1 MIIIDTVIF
10 LLLFKRERQVKILD
24 LYRLVRFN
32 QIRCLF
38 VCLFVFCLITVLFE
52 NHLFLFIYF
61 LFYFFVDFSLFLIFQ
76 YM

>member
-38 VCLFVFCLITVLFE
+38 VCFLS
-52 NHLFLFIYF
+52 NHSSF
-61 LFYFFVDFSLFLIFQ
+61 
-76 YM
+76 